1 MFWLFMLMQLPKHTQ
16 FHYTITVTEPNLDSD
31 SLLWLFHLLY
41 TGRLL
46 QFLASGCTRCM
57 ALVFPLHFLCN
68 CCQWYSKCKFL
79 WTLVL
84 AVHLH

>member
-1 MFWLFMLMQLPKHTQ
+1 MLMQLTKHKQ
-16 FHYTITVTEPNLDSD
+16 FHYTNTVIEQNLNSD
-31 SLLWLFHLLY
+31 SLLYLFNLLC

-68 CCQWYSKCKFL
+68 RGECYSKCKFL
-79 WTLVL
+79 LTLIL